1 MGMGRMALKRR
12 RPLSAVV
19 MTMVRDE
26 AVMLPRWIDHYGR
39 HLGVENLVVL
49 DDNSVDGST
58 DDLPCTVYRLPPPP
72 WDRGWG
78 KTRAQLVN
86 GLAVGLLACNDA
98 VIFADAD
105 EFLVPDP
112 RLYDDLRHYLAARA
126 DRDVIAPVALEVMH
140 LTRLEPP
147 LQPDRPVLD
156 QRRFVKF
163 SPVMCK
169 PLVKR
174 VRRPWAPAF
183 HAIEAR
189 FEVDPELFMFHLKF
203 ADETVL
209 EQTAEHRRAAHVLE
223 GRGHARS
230 FWPLG
235 AEKLK
240 VRLATWTESADG
252 DADVPQLDAAE
263 LSLDGLVQEKP
274 NGFWAVAGSHQAKG
288 LRSSPLLELPQHFR
302 GAL

>member
-1 MGMGRMALKRR
+1 MALRKP
-12 RPLSAVV
+12 RPLTVVV

-26 AVMLPRWIDHYGR
+26 AAMLPRWIGHYGR
-39 HLGVENLVVL
+39 HVGVENLIVL

-86 GLAVGLLACNDA
+86 GLAAGLLACNDV
-98 VIFADAD
+98 VIFTDAD
-105 EFLVPDP
+105 EFLLPDP
-112 RLYDDLRHYLAARA
+112 RRYDDLRHYLTARA

-140 LTRLEPP
+140 MTRLEPP
-147 LQPDRPVLD
+147 LDPYRPVLD
-156 QRRFVKF
+156 QRRFVKY

-174 VRRPWAPAF
+174 VRRPWTPAF
-183 HAIEAR
+183 HAIQAP

-203 ADETVL
+203 ADEAVL
-209 EQTAEHRRAAHVLE
+209 EQTAEHRRAVHEVE
-223 GRGHARS
+223 GRGHRLS
-230 FWPLG
+230 FWPWG

-240 VRLATWTESADG
+240 GRLATWTGSADG
-252 DADVPQLDAAE
+252 DAVVPLFDSAE
-263 LSLDGLVQEKP
+263 LNVDGLVRKKS
-274 NGFWAVAGSHQAKG
+274 NGFWAVAGPRQVKG
-288 LRSSPLLELPQHFR
+288 LRKSPLLELPQHFR
-302 GAL
+302 RAL